1 VALAAWPSGVAW
13 AGRSRYCSR
22 MTDRRGKI
30 ELYLL
35 RHADAGDPEAW
46 TRPDAERPLSAKGR
60 RQAERLGRHLA
71 AVEFAPDAILTSP
84 KVRAAETAG
93 LVAEA
98 LGRPVEEDE
107 RLAGPLG
114 IDTLE
119 AILTDAGSARR
130 IVLVG
135 HDPDFSEV
143 LTDLVGAPG
152 LSMRKGAL
160 ARIDLDG
167 SVEPGGGVLRW
178 LLPPDLLPSG

>member
-1 VALAAWPSGVAW
+1 
-13 AGRSRYCSR
+13 